1 MFEEITGIGMTLIRS
16 IYDTAVARTYL
27 GITIIT
33 IFGVIAYRSASG
45 FLFAAPPVI
54 VITTPQINQEVTGKQ
69 LYVQGKVTPTQSQVL
84 VNGEQVYSNGD
95 GSFSQVVDITEGKNI
110 IKVTAENYGKKA
122 DVVQMVTRNLSPEEI
137 AAKQLEKQKK
147 EAQIKEEAEKIAQKE
162 NAEKNVL
169 GAEATPQPTQIPNQ
183 EEFNQENI
191 VSKQIV
197 KVAQGNVITGKYQN
211 KSGRTIRWVKLVA
224 KIKDEAGQVVDTKDT
239 YITQSTQLL
248 APLAEVPYTIP
259 ITTEKYTDFELT
271 TSYEII

>member
-33 IFGVIAYRSASG
+33 ILGVIAYRSASG

-54 VITTPQINQEVTGKQ
+54 SITSPQINQEVTGKQ
-69 LYVQGKVTPTQSQVL
+69 LYIQGKVTPTQSQVL
-84 VNGEQVYSNGD
+84 VNGEEVYSNGD

-169 GAEATPQPTQIPNQ
+169 GAEATPQPPSQ

-191 VSKQIV
+191 ISKQVV

-224 KIKDEAGQVVDTKDT
+224 KIKDESGQVIDTKDSF
-239 YITQSTQLL
+239 ITQSTQLL
-248 APLAEVPYTIP
+248 APLAEVTYTVP
-259 ITTEKYTDFELT
+259 ITTEKFTDFELT